1 MFISVVVHTNANNPR
16 VEGCPTKV
24 FHMYVNALPSDGKA
38 NRAVVDALAKH
49 FDTQKSRV
57 VLVKGMRSRNKIIEI
72 R

>member
-1 MFISVVVHTNANNPR
+1 MYISVVVHVNAKNPR
-16 VEGCPTKV
+16 VEGGPTKV
-24 FHMYVNALPSDGKA
+24 LHVYVNAPPSDGKA